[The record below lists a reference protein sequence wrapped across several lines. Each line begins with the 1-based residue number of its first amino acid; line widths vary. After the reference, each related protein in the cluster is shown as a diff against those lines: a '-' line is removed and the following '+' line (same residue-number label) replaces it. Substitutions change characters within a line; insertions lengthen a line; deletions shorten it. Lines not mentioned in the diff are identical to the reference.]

1 MTELMTALEMEEF
14 EAMLCRIFESIDW
27 RLSLNHGITE
37 FRRTHDRWP
46 NVIFVPMRYSHSI
59 RSNGKTMIHG
69 LKMFCAEVPYA
80 IPALVVV
87 KPDEEETNEN

>member
-1 MTELMTALEMEEF
+1 MESLMTSIERKHF
-14 EAMLCRIFESIDW
+14 EDMLCRIFESNNW
-27 RLSLNHGITE
+27 KASLNRGVTE

-59 RSNGKTMIHG
+59 DPNGKTMIHG